1 MYVHVSRGAGKQ
13 CACHGFSHVWVEPCQ
28 CIIHSAITIISQFN
42 SLEHCLWTDGYYIHT
57 GKRPICEHQK
67 MDWKMDPFAW
77 LSLLLLASLPE
88 EKQKRKRRKKQT
100 WPALH
105 KTKNFLKIEYIGQ
118 VWWEISFKLALY
130 IYSTTTKWA
139 RWHSTH
145 RRTPASR
152 SWSRRIIKFKVD
164 TGYTA
169 SPCLSYSLLHF
180 K

>member
-1 MYVHVSRGAGKQ
+1 
-13 CACHGFSHVWVEPCQ
+13 
-28 CIIHSAITIISQFN
+28 
-42 SLEHCLWTDGYYIHT
+42 
-57 GKRPICEHQK
+57 
-67 MDWKMDPFAW
+67 
-77 LSLLLLASLPE
+77 LASLPE

-105 KTKNFLKIEYIGQ
+105 KTKNFLNIEYIGQ

-152 SWSRRIIKFKVD
+152 SWGKRIIKFKVD

-169 SPCLSYSLLHF
+169 SPCFSYSLLHF
-180 K
+180 KLW